1 MAENIEELLAFY
13 ALEALNE
20 AERLKVED
28 YLASHPEAKA
38 GLEGSNHVVA
48 ALPHDADP
56 LEPSPAVKKRLMER
70 VHADAQTRFGSN
82 GRSHMRHILQP
93 GPGSR
98 LPQVLAALC
107 LLIAIAAGAWALAL
121 NREIGQL
128 KTQVA
133 VLQQEVDKTGTV
145 LAHLTAPQSQAFS
158 ITGTQQKPGAHG
170 QFIVDTGTG
179 SSILVV
185 SGLEPLA
192 AGQTYEFWLIKDST
206 AVPSG
211 LFTVDQQGRAI
222 LQVPQNS
229 AAPAYNAI
237 GVSIEPQ
244 GGSSQPTAG
253 NIVMLGKLN

>member
-1 MAENIEELLAFY
+1 MAENIEDLLAFY

-28 YLASHPEAKA
+28 YLASHPGAKA
-38 GLEGSNHVVA
+38 SLEGSSHVVA

-56 LEPSPAVKKRLMER
+56 VEPSPAVKKKLMER

-82 GRSHMRHILQP
+82 GRSQIRNIML
-93 GPGSR
+93 PGSGRR
-98 LPQVLAALC
+98 LPQALAALC
-107 LLIAIAAGAWALAL
+107 LLIAIAAGTWALEL

-133 VLQQEVDKTGTV
+133 LLQQKVDNTGTV
-145 LAHLTAPQSQAFS
+145 LAHLTAPQSQTFS
-158 ITGTQQKPGAHG
+158 ISGTEQKPGARG

-179 SSILVV
+179 SSVLVV
-185 SGLEPLA
+185 SGLEPLTSE
-192 AGQTYEFWLIKDST
+192 QTYEFWLIKDTS
-206 AVPSG
+206 AMPAG

-222 LQVPQNS
+222 LQVPQS
-229 AAPAYNAI
+229 SGSPDYNAI

-244 GGSSQPTAG
+244 GGSPQPSGTV
-253 NIVMLGKLN
+253 VMLGKLN